1 MPYAQE
7 RYLVQRLERV
17 EQTFLSAHITQFET
31 SVSCVS
37 VPQNALRLAR
47 RKTNGTDYR
56 ITIRPADAKPCDK
69 RSTFQESRALW
80 RNPLYCLHSGRTTF
94 WGQTGMSAPPSH
106 PVSQWLDLSLCWRGD
121 GLFTKKA
128 ACRVRQGQSTR
139 ESRTPL
145 AELT

>member
-7 RYLVQRLERV
+7 RYLVQGLERV

-37 VPQNALRLAR
+37 VPQYALRLTR

-69 RSTFQESRALW
+69 RSTFQESRELW
-80 RNPLYCLHSGRTTF
+80 RNPLYCLHAGRTTF
-94 WGQTGMSAPPSH
+94 WRADRNVRPT
-106 PVSQWLDLSLCWRGD
+106 
-121 GLFTKKA
+121 FTS
-128 ACRVRQGQSTR
+128 GFSTAR
-139 ESRTPL
+139 SITVL
-145 AELT
+145 AW